1 MWSLERNEPLKAC
14 PVMSCRR
21 ERKCFSAAAGGEC
34 AITHYCS
41 KDEWYGDLTA
51 RIIELQKHG
60 DPDPA
65 TRYLSGEAKASAV
78 YKALQERA
86 QELGIMPRST

>member
-21 ERKCFSAAAGGEC
+21 QQKCLNAGAGGEC
-34 AITHYCS
+34 ARTHYRT
-41 KDEWYGDLTA
+41 KDEWYDELTA
-51 RIIELQKHG
+51 SIYELQKQG

-86 QELGIMPRST
+86 RELGIL

>member
-1 MWSLERNEPLKAC
+1 MWSLERNEPLTAC

-21 ERKCFSAAAGGEC
+21 ERTCLNAGAGGEC
-34 AITHYCS
+34 ASTHYLS
-41 KDEWYGDLTA
+41 KDEWFDELTA
-51 RIIELQKHG
+51 TINELRKYG

-65 TRYLSGEAKASAV
+65 TKYLSGEARASAV

-86 QELGIMPRST
+86 RELGIL